1 MTGEELLEFEQL
13 TKPLVEY
20 IRNKHTPHTRIIID
34 WSDATITEDLAGWN
48 FDKSLSDMI
57 G

>member
-20 IRNKHTPHTRIIID
+20 IRNKHTPHTKIIID